1 MAWTFMP
8 WAKNIWSKSLRIIEE
23 QGYLIPAL
31 NTGTV
36 DYVACAVRLARS
48 IRQFCPAA
56 RIAVMTLDRCSD
68 PVFDHV
74 VPLPY
79 RDQITGSNLQCND
92 WQVFRATPF
101 RETIKLEADM
111 LIVSN
116 IDHWWTMFR
125 HKDVVISTGCRNWLD
140 QVSTARQY
148 RKIFDANDLPDV
160 YNAITYWRFSETAKD
175 FFQLVRNIFAHWTE
189 YRKLLK
195 FPDPEPTTD
204 VVYAMAAQIM
214 GVEKVTMPFASYP
227 KIVHMKRHHAGTE
240 TENWHQELVWEH
252 NPLRIN
258 TQAQWGAFH
267 YRIKD
272 WQ

>member
-1 MAWTFMP
+1 MRP
-8 WAKNIWSKSLRIIEE
+8 SEE

-31 NTGTV
+31 NTDTV

-48 IRQFCPAA
+48 IRQFHPAA

-79 RDQITGSNLQCND
+79 GNQNSGTDHQCND

-111 LIVSN
+111 LIAGP
-116 IDHWWTMFR
+116 IDHWWNMFR
-125 HKDVVISTGCRNWLD
+125 HRDVVVSTGCRNW
-140 QVSTARQY
+140 QGQESTARQY
-148 RKIFDANDLPDV
+148 RQLFDNNSLPDV
-160 YNAITYWRFSETAKD
+160 YNAVTYWRLSETARD
-175 FFQLVRNIFAHWTE
+175 FFQLVRMIFEHWTL

-195 FPDPEPTTD
+195 FPDETATTD
-204 VVYAMAAQIM
+204 VVYAMAAEII
-214 GVEKVTMPFASYP
+214 GRERVTMPFVTYP
-227 KIVHMKRHHAGTE
+227 KIVHMKRHHAGTK
-240 TENWHQELVWEH
+240 TENWHHEFVWEH

-267 YRIKD
+267 YQVKD